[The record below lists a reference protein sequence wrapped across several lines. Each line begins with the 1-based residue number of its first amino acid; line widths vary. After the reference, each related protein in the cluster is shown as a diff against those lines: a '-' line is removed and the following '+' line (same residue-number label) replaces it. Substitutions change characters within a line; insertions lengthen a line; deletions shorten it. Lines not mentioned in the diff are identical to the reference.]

1 MRYVYY
7 VNGQKSELKEY
18 LEAMF
23 MADGEYKQDV
33 VLGSGVTI
41 YVLVAICIH

>member
-1 MRYVYY
+1 MEYVYY

-18 LEAMF
+18 LETMF
-23 MADGEYKQDV
+23 AADGEYKQDV
-33 VLGSGVTI
+33 ILGYGVTI

>member
-1 MRYVYY
+1 MEYIYY
-7 VNGQKSELKEY
+7 VNGERSELKEY
-18 LEAMF
+18 LETMF

-33 VLGSGVTI
+33 ILADGVTI

>member
-1 MRYVYY
+1 MEYVYY
-7 VNGQKSELKEY
+7 VNGERKELNEY

-33 VLGSGVTI
+33 VLSSGVTI